1 LINALERVD
10 ADDRVK
16 MAVDPAGDHRHY
28 AAASADFK
36 FRGSGTKCVRGNE

>member
-1 LINALERVD
+1 MINSLERVD

-16 MAVDPAGDHRHY
+16 VAVDLAGDHRHY

-36 FRGSGTKCVRGNE
+36 FRGPGTECVRGYE